1 MADFGASPMTA
12 PGEQPLFFG
21 PSDARRFGV
30 LHSPAP
36 GAFGGAP
43 WSVLVLAPL
52 AHEHGFA
59 HRMLVELARA
69 LARAGA
75 HVFRFDYRG
84 HGDSA
89 GRFEQFTLDDLRAD
103 AELALEELEVRTGS
117 PCRVIFGLRMGAP
130 LAIEL
135 AAKRGA
141 SAPILALWE
150 PIAQGDKHLDEVL
163 RVVMSKDVAHGAGGK
178 PRTRAELRQTLV
190 DGGEVLLEGHALNTA
205 WYRSLMD
212 LDLYRSNIVPSSR
225 TLILQLPTSKS
236 GNVRKDLEQ
245 LKSHL
250 ASQGATVDLEVLS
263 TPCLWWGPLTRE
275 FDARNRPQPVFERTI
290 AWLKQAIAETP
301 APAASAPH
309 PESSGGEPRLAERLL
324 GVRVEDATIPAI
336 LHEGAS
342 DGPRRPVAVMLPQGM
357 NRRTG
362 WNRLYVKIARDLAAR
377 GIPTV
382 RFDARGFGDA
392 PGVQELA
399 TGEDVFVAVQQG
411 LHLPDCR
418 AVLDEVERVLGK
430 RPIVLIGICGGAV
443 TAGLLAPE
451 EARVAGVA
459 YVETELTYTTMVE
472 QEEAE
477 YRVLEKLRDPEK
489 WRRLLSMRA
498 DYKKHARSLAR
509 IVKKRVVTKVVEKL
523 RERGVPIPAPE
534 DGKWLAEL
542 LGETVNMP
550 LFEGFMATFGRKIP
564 MLFTFGDTENQ
575 TAFDQI
581 KGRFLGAFPET
592 RRWVRE
598 VPVRGADHDFL
609 APKASEALVALLA
622 DWITDPQQPWADPS
636 LPKRDRA
643 A

>member
-1 MADFGASPMTA
+1 MTA

-36 GAFGGAP
+36 GAFGGTP
-43 WSVLVLAPL
+43 WSVLVCAPI
-52 AHEHGFA
+52 AHEHGFS

-75 HVFRFDYRG
+75 HVLRFDYRG

-89 GRFEQFTLDDLRAD
+89 GRFEDFAFDDLRAD
-103 AELALEELEVRTGS
+103 AELALEELEARTGAT
-117 PCRVIFGLRMGAP
+117 CRVIFGLRMGAP

-141 SAPILALWE
+141 SAPILVLWE
-150 PIAQGDKHLDEVL
+150 PVAQGDKHLDEVL
-163 RVVMSKDVAHGAGGK
+163 RVVMSKDVAHAPGGK
-178 PRTRAELRQTLV
+178 PRTRVELRQAIV
-190 DGGEVLLEGHALNTA
+190 DGGEVLLEGHPITKR
-205 WYRSLMD
+205 WYESLMA
-212 LDLYRSNIVPSSR
+212 LDLYKANVVPASR
-225 TLILQLPTSKS
+225 TLILQLPTGKS
-236 GNVRKDLEQ
+236 GNVRKELEQ
-245 LKSHL
+245 LKAHL
-250 ASQGATVDLEVLS
+250 ASQGAHVDLEVVS

-275 FDARNRPQPVFERTI
+275 FDARNRPLPVFEKTVS
-290 AWLKQAIAETP
+290 WLKQALAETP
-301 APAASAPH
+301 APAPMGAPA
-309 PESSGGEPRLAERLL
+309 PEPAAGEPRLAERLV
-324 GVRVEDATIPAI
+324 GVRVDDMTIPAV
-336 LHEGAS
+336 LHEARR
-342 DGPRRPVAVMLPQGM
+342 DGPRRAVAVMLPQGM

-362 WNRLYVKIARDLAAR
+362 WNRLYVKIARSLAER

-399 TGEDVFVAVQQG
+399 TGEDVFVAVQKG
-411 LHLPDCR
+411 LHLADSR
-418 AVLDEVERVLGK
+418 AVIDEVSRLLGP

-443 TAGLLAPE
+443 TAGLLVPE
-451 EARVAGVA
+451 DERVVGAA
-459 YVETELTYTTMVE
+459 YVETELTYTTMVYE
-472 QEEAE
+472 EEAE

-489 WRRLLSMRA
+489 WKRLLSMNA
-498 DYKKHARSLAR
+498 DYKKHARSAVR
-509 IVKKRVVTKVVEKL
+509 IVKKRVVAKVVEKL
-523 RERGVPIPAPE
+523 RARGLPIPAPE
-534 DGKWLAEL
+534 DGKWLGEI

-550 LFEGFMATFGRKIP
+550 LFEGFMATFRRKIP

-609 APKASEALVALLA
+609 APKYADELVTLLG
-622 DWITDPQQPWADPS
+622 DWITDPTQPWADPS
-636 LPKRDRA
+636 QPKGA
-643 A
+643 